1 MKYRAL
7 TSVLTGFAAV
17 LLLSGALLAGFVA
30 FLLYGTGIE
39 TRIEQRRLME
49 ELEFVSVEDLP
60 SPAGRVVPVLSHLS
74 RQRLAADIGDPI
86 GQLSIPKIDAEWV
99 FVSGVG
105 VTELR
110 LGPGH
115 FPDSSLPGEQ
125 GNAAIAGHRTTHGAP
140 FSRIDEINPGDEIIL
155 TTSSGT
161 HRYTSVGTAIVGPA
175 DYAEISTQWPTVPT
189 LSLVSCHPKYSTRQR
204 IVVHAV
210 LEGHELPAISQSTAP
225 TNQEMTTSG
234 TAQQPGEPQRLTS
247 NSTESS
253 NTAGQS
259 AAPGVPVGT
268 GTAAEIQSL
277 PIVWTKG
284 PVVWVKGPINP
295 SGTVP
300 ATIVWTKAS
309 RSSSINSETRATDP
323 FSDYQFS
330 PSNVLSVTLFGMT
343 FAGLI
348 AMTYAATT
356 GRRRRYLF
364 ATPLTICSSVVALYF
379 FYSAVQDIL
388 PAGA

>member
-1 MKYRAL
+1 MNFRPL
-7 TSVLTGFAAV
+7 TSLLTGFAAV

-30 FLLYGTGIE
+30 FLIYGTGIE
-39 TRIEQRRLME
+39 TRIEQRRLLD
-49 ELEFVSVEDLP
+49 ELEFVTVADVP
-60 SPAGRVVPVLSHLS
+60 SPAGRTVPILSHSLE
-74 RQRLAADIGDPI
+74 QRLVADIGDPI

-105 VTELR
+105 VNELR

-115 FPDSSLPGEQ
+115 FPDSSMPGDQ
-125 GNAAIAGHRTTHGAP
+125 GNTAIAGHRISHGAP
-140 FSRIDEINPGDEIIL
+140 FARIDEINPGDEIIL
-155 TTSSGT
+155 TTSSGI
-161 HRYTSVGTAIVGPA
+161 HRYTSVGSAIVGPA

-210 LEGHELPAISQSTAP
+210 LEGYELPAISQSTAQ
-225 TNQEMTTSG
+225 TSQEMTTSG
-234 TAQQPGEPQRLTS
+234 AAHRSDESGSLTA
-247 NSTESS
+247 SS
-253 NTAGQS
+253 SGMANQTDALGVPAGTQS
-259 AAPGVPVGT
+259 AA
-268 GTAAEIQSL
+268 ESQSS

-284 PVVWVKGPINP
+284 TVAWLKGPINP

-300 ATIVWTKAS
+300 ATILWTKAS
-309 RSSSINSETRATDP
+309 RSSSTNSENRATDP

-330 PSNVLSVTLFGMT
+330 ASNFLSVTLFGLT
-343 FAGLI
+343 FAALI
-348 AMTYAATT
+348 ALTFGAMT
-356 GRRRRYLF
+356 GQSRRYLF
-364 ATPLTICSSVVALYF
+364 TTPITICSSVVALYF